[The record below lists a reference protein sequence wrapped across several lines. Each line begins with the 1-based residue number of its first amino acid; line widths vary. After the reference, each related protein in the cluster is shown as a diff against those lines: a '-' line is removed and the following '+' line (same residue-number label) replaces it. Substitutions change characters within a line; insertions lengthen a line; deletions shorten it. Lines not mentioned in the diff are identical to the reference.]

1 MAHYHD
7 PESGIT
13 VKADNAKAAA
23 TAIQTKLE
31 EGEKKVNVP
40 PVSPRTIVKKK
51 INSQVTGKDD

>member
-1 MAHYHD
+1 MARYHD

-31 EGEKKVNVP
+31 KPKTTVP
-40 PVSPRTIVKKK
+40 PKVVKKK
-51 INSQVTGKDD
+51 ED

>member
-31 EGEKKVNVP
+31 QLHKAAPTKVMPTKV
-40 PVSPRTIVKKK
+40 IKKK
-51 INSQVTGKDD
+51 DN